1 MISSKKV
8 VLVGHFGVGKTSI
21 IRRLVDNIFT
31 DDYKVTIGVHIFK
44 REIEVRGE
52 KLTFVI
58 WDLEGKDDVE
68 KVRKS
73 HLIGTSGFLYI
84 IDPTRN
90 TTYVNIESEVGYLK
104 ANYPNAQLL
113 TIANKVDLIVKKDFQ
128 NEVNFPIDYYTSA
141 KTSENV
147 EEIFNKLGLN
157 FLNNQWFKKR

>member
-21 IRRLVDNIFT
+21 IRRFVDNIFT

-44 REIEVRGE
+44 KEIEVNGE

-73 HLIGTSGFLYI
+73 HLIGTSGFLYV
-84 IDPTRN
+84 IDPTRR
-90 TTYVNIESEVGYLK
+90 TTYVNIENETGYLK
-104 ANYPNAQLL
+104 SNYPTAQLV
-113 TIANKVDLIVKKDFQ
+113 TIANKVDLIEKDDFIK
-128 NEVNFPIDYYTSA
+128 EINFPIDFYTSA
-141 KTSENV
+141 KTNENV
-147 EEIFNKLGLN
+147 EAIFNQLGLN
-157 FLNNQWFKKR
+157 FLNN

>member
-21 IRRLVDNIFT
+21 IRRFVDNIFT

-44 REIEVRGE
+44 KEIEVKGE

-73 HLIGTSGFLYI
+73 HLIGTSGFMYV

-90 TTYVNIESEVGYLK
+90 TTYINIENEVGYLK
-104 ANYPNAQLL
+104 SNYPTAQLL
-113 TIANKVDLIVKKDFQ
+113 TIANKVDLIEKEDFI
-128 NEVNFPIDYYTSA
+128 NKINFPIDFFTSA
-141 KTSENV
+141 KTDENV
-147 EEIFNKLGLN
+147 EAIFNQLGLN
-157 FLNNQWFKKR
+157 FLNNE

>member
-21 IRRLVDNIFT
+21 IRRFVDNIFT

-44 REIEVRGE
+44 KEIEVKGE

-73 HLIGTSGFLYI
+73 HLIGTSGFMYV

-90 TTYVNIESEVGYLK
+90 TTYINIESEVGYLK
-104 ANYPNAQLL
+104 SNYPTAQLL
-113 TIANKVDLIVKKDFQ
+113 TIANKVDLIEKEDFI
-128 NEVNFPIDYYTSA
+128 NEINFPIDFFTSA
-141 KTSENV
+141 KTNENV
-147 EEIFNKLGLN
+147 EAIFNQLGLN
-157 FLNNQWFKKR
+157 FLNNE